1 MVTLEDEHLTFEGEG
16 GGGVD
21 GGGFEKKKERS
32 YSSLPSRLLG
42 D

>member
-1 MVTLEDEHLTFEGEG
+1 MVTLEDEHLTFEGG
-16 GGGVD
+16 VGGVY
-21 GGGFEKKKERS
+21 GGWFEKKKERS

>member
-1 MVTLEDEHLTFEGEG
+1 MVTLEDEHLTFEGG
-16 GGGVD
+16 GGGGY
-21 GGGFEKKKERS
+21 GGWFEKKKERS